1 MTTEQGERVDQ
12 VDGRRLRGDR
22 TRREVATRAAAVAS
36 QAGLSGVS
44 LDRLARELGISKSGV
59 AAAFGTKQEL
69 QVATVR
75 AAMEIFSEHVVVPA
89 MVERRGRARLR
100 ALFEG
105 WFTYVED
112 RVFPGGCFMAAVLP
126 EFDSRPGP
134 VRDELLK
141 ARAAWLDLLAG
152 EVAAMQESG
161 DLDDAL
167 PPDAIAF
174 EIDAVLAAA
183 NLDRNLSDRPSALA
197 QARKVLRARLGI

>member
-1 MTTEQGERVDQ
+1 MTTEQGERVD
-12 VDGRRLRGDR
+12 GRRVRGDR
-22 TRREVATRAAAVAS
+22 TRRQVAARAAEVASRD
-36 QAGLSGVS
+36 GLSGVS

-59 AAAFGTKQEL
+59 AAAFGTKQDL

-75 AAMEIFSEHVVVPA
+75 AATEILTEHVVAPA
-89 MVERRGRARLR
+89 LAEPSGQARLR
-100 ALFEG
+100 ALIEG
-105 WFTYVED
+105 WFSYVED

-152 EVAAMQESG
+152 EIAAMQESG

-167 PPDAIAF
+167 PPDAVAF
-174 EIDAVLAAA
+174 EVDAVLAAA